1 MIGANAHIDVF
12 RERRFAHGDAKS
24 REPRENASHLEGRL
38 ALGVGHRKIIR
49 ERSDF
54 GGVDRGVCH
63 HAGKRVAAR
72 IAHVCDNLG
81 AFAFLEGYPLLNIE
95 FQLNRTHVDNK
106 VAASVHAAFGTGSHV
121 VSRTRKH
128 EAHRRSR
135 CKRRRRLHA
144 KHLGKRLPVCA
155 VNRIDPLE
163 RDIALKALGRKQGCG
178 CIACVHVLRE
188 LDFHAVGIGICARDS
203 RGLSRDNP

>member
-12 RERRFAHGDAKS
+12 RERRFAHGNAKP
-24 REPRENASHLEGRL
+24 REPRENTADLEGRL

-63 HAGKRVAAR
+63 HAGKRVAVR

-81 AFAFLEGYPLLNIE
+81 AFAFIKGYPLLNIKL
-95 FQLNRTHVDNK
+95 QLSRTHVDNK
-106 VAASVHAAFGTGSHV
+106 VAASVHATLGAGSHV
-121 VSRTRKH
+121 VSRTRER
-128 EAHRRSR
+128 EARHRSR
-135 CKRRRRLHA
+135 RERRRRLYA
-144 KHLGKRLPVCA
+144 KHLGKGIPVCS

-163 RDIALKALGRKQGCG
+163 RDIALKALCRKLGCG
-178 CIACVHVLRE
+178 CIACVHVLRK
-188 LDFHAVGIGICARDS
+188 LDFHAVGVGVCSRDS
-203 RGLSRDNP
+203 RGLGRDEP